1 MAKRINGI
9 GTFGNGALN
18 LTVAKTRECGHHR
31 AEGAGGSSEEHAAR
45 ADVRRAAQNL
55 ADHTGKA
62 VSIYAYLSGSQMFM
76 VDQIAPVAS

>member
-9 GTFGNGALN
+9 GTFDNGALN

-45 ADVRRAAQNL
+45 ADVGRHAQLL
-55 ADHTGKA
+55 ADSTNKA
-62 VSIYAYLSGSQMFM
+62 VSIYARMRGAQAWM
-76 VDQIAPVAS
+76 VDQIEPVAS

>member
-9 GTFGNGALN
+9 GTFNGGALT
-18 LTVAKTRECGHHR
+18 LTIAKSRECGHHE
-31 AEGAGGSSEEHAAR
+31 AEGGGGSPEEYAAR

-55 ADHTGKA
+55 ADHTGKS
-62 VSIYAYLSGSQMFM
+62 VSIYARMRGAQDWM